1 MKRFS
6 FSLEKVLSLR
16 KFREQET
23 KIELGKAIGELS
35 EIENNIKS
43 VAQERFRAGDQFS
56 GNGAIIRSYM
66 LYVSRLDLK
75 KEELLADA
83 AKAEIKVEGA
93 RAVFI
98 EASRERKVLDKLKEK
113 RSGEYRKM
121 ILVEETKS
129 LDDQGL
135 NRQNLVNRN

>member
-35 EIENNIKS
+35 EIENNINN
-43 VAQERFRAGDQFS
+43 VAQERFRAGDLFS
-56 GNGAIIRSYM
+56 GNGAIVRSYL

-75 KEELLADA
+75 KEELLTEA
-83 AKAEIKVEGA
+83 AKAELKVEGA

-113 RSGEYRKM
+113 RSGEYRKFT
-121 ILVEETKS
+121 LAEETKS

-135 NRQNLVNRN
+135 NRQNLVN